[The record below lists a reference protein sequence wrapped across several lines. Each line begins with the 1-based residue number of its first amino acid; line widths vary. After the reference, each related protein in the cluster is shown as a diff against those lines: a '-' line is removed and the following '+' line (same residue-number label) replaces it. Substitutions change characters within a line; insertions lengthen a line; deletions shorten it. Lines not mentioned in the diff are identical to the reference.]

1 MNNLINLI
9 MMGGQ
14 PSSTGGQ
21 PTNPY
26 STFIMLGLIIVVF
39 YFFMIRPQTKRQKEL
54 RNFRDSLAKG
64 DRIITTGGIYG
75 KIVSI
80 SNNVATID
88 VGNGI
93 NLKIDVQAILKDS
106 SDIQAE
112 QKN

>member
-1 MNNLINLI
+1 MNNFINFIL
-9 MMGGQ
+9 MGQ
-14 PSSTGGQ
+14 PAAPGAQ
-21 PTNPY
+21 PTNPW

-64 DRIITTGGIYG
+64 DKIVTTGGIYG

-80 SNNVATID
+80 SETVATID
-88 VGNGI
+88 VGNGVS
-93 NLKIDVQAILKDS
+93 LKIDKQAILKDS
-106 SDIQAE
+106 SDIQID